1 MAVQGYLNKS
11 LTKLI
16 FGQDA
21 SLNVSANDL
30 GEGTIKMAYDDEGVK
45 RLNTCVGQVVS
56 LNFFRPVTITISIN
70 KVKNAYQVYSNLIES
85 GIAYIG
91 GNCTFI
97 NDIGREFT
105 IEDLSIEK
113 GEDNG
118 DGENASVEFTL
129 KGTQKCNQGAFEI

>member
-1 MAVQGYLNKS
+1 M
-11 LTKLI
+11 
-16 FGQDA
+16 
-21 SLNVSANDL
+21 
-30 GEGTIKMAYDDEGVK
+30 
-45 RLNTCVGQVVS
+45 VS

-85 GIAYIG
+85 GVAYIG

-118 DGENASVEFTL
+118 DGENASVDFTL
-129 KGTQKCNQGAFEI
+129 KGTQKCNQGAFEL

>member
-11 LTKLI
+11 LTKLL
-16 FGQDA
+16 FGQNA
-21 SLNVSANDL
+21 SLNVSAESL
-30 GEGTIKMAYDDEGVK
+30 GEGTIKMSYEDEGVK

-70 KVKNAYQVYSNLIES
+70 KVKNSYLIYSDLIEN
-85 GIAYIG
+85 GTAYIG

-97 NDIGREFT
+97 NDVGREFT

-118 DGENASVEFTL
+118 DGESASVDFIL
-129 KGTQKCNQGAFEI
+129 RGTQKCNQGAFEI

>member
-1 MAVQGYLNKS
+1 MAVQGFLNKS

-21 SLNVSANDL
+21 SLNVSASDL
-30 GEGTIKMAYDDEGVK
+30 GEGTIKMSYDDEGVK
-45 RLNTCVGQVVS
+45 RLNTCVGQVIS

-70 KVKNAYQVYSNLIES
+70 KVKDAYRVYSDLIEDD
-85 GIAYIG
+85 IAYIG
-91 GNCTFI
+91 GNCTFV
-97 NDIGREFT
+97 NDVGREFT
-105 IEDLSIEK
+105 IYDLSIEK

-129 KGTQKCNQGAFEI
+129 KGTQKCNQGAFEL

>member
-1 MAVQGYLNKS
+1 MAVQGFLNKS
-11 LTKLI
+11 FTRLI

-21 SLNVSANDL
+21 TLNVSAQDL
-30 GEGTIKMAYDDEGVK
+30 GEGTIKMSYDDEGVK
-45 RLNTCVGQVVS
+45 RLNTCVGQAVS

-70 KVKNAYQVYSNLIES
+70 KTRNAYWVYSNLIEN

-91 GNCTFI
+91 GNCTYI
-97 NDIGREFT
+97 NDVGREHT

-118 DGENASVEFTL
+118 DGENASVDFVL